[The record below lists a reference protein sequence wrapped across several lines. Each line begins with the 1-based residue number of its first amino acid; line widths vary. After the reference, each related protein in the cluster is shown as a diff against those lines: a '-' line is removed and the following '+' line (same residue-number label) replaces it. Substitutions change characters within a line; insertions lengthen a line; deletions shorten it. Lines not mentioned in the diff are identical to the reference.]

1 MFGKKIRNVKIWIKG
16 KRAWTD
22 SVCCVE
28 DNATI
33 IISHLLSCPLHGLS
47 NNEISWY
54 HHCLYISWRKHHH
67 FPLEYHNIYI
77 ELKKRFSLKSDRKK
91 TDSTNWLIPLG
102 TNTICKLIPFL
113 FSVKIKVTQLK
124 KNKRISS
131 ALSIAMARRLFL
143 R

>member
-22 SVCCVE
+22 SVCCIV

-67 FPLEYHNIYI
+67 FPLEYHNIY
-77 ELKKRFSLKSDRKK
+77 LHSNRKRFSQVWPPKESDWQYKLAFSPGNSHNMQLNFFSIFSENKSQSIKK
-91 TDSTNWLIPLG
+91 EN
-102 TNTICKLIPFL
+102 
-113 FSVKIKVTQLK
+113 
-124 KNKRISS
+124 KNC
-131 ALSIAMARRLFL
+131 SIAGTFEYIKN
-143 R
+143 